1 MSNPVLCR
9 VDQIPVDGVLA
20 VENGDCPLLLTRV
33 DGVVRAFNNLCPHA
47 GRRLDWAPG
56 QFLLEEGRIV
66 CAAHG
71 AMFDRGD
78 GRCVSGPA
86 RGGAL
91 TSVAVALD
99 GEDVVLADSGCG
111 DER

>member
-9 VDQIPVDGVLA
+9 IDQIPVDGVHA
-20 VENGDCPLLLTRV
+20 VEAPDCPLLLTRV
-33 DGVVRAFNNLCPHA
+33 DGVVRAFHNLCPHA

-56 QFLLEEGRIV
+56 QFLVEEGRIV

-71 AMFDRGD
+71 AMFDRAD

-86 RGGAL
+86 RGSGL
-91 TSVAVALD
+91 MPVEVAID
-99 GEDVVLADSGCG
+99 GEDVVLIDAGTG
-111 DER
+111 AVR